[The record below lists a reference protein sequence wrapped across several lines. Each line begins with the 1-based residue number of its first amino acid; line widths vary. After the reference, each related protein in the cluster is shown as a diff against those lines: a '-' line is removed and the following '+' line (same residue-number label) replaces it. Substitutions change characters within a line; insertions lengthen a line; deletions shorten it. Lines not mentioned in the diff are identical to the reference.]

1 MNWVLVAL
9 KMYPLDSRRGTT
21 MAGVGN
27 GVPVVPTAVAV
38 GRTVRVAVGRKVA
51 VADTVG
57 VAVIVGV
64 TVRVAVTVGTGV
76 NVGVIVIVGV
86 GVACC
91 TFSRRVSP
99 HRRVVGGPT
108 PFTGTA
114 AKSTKSWSATGTAA
128 SGLVQVL

>member
-21 MAGVGN
+21 IAGVGS

-64 TVRVAVTVGTGV
+64 TVFVAVTVG
-76 NVGVIVIVGV
+76 VGVSVGVTVGLGV

-91 TFSRRVSP
+91 TFNRRVNP
-99 HRRVVGGPT
+99 HLVPAAPT
-108 PFTGTA
+108 
-114 AKSTKSWSATGTAA
+114 
-128 SGLVQVL
+128 GL